1 MAGRKAERQAE
12 GDSVRLS
19 LYSLPV
25 AASERNYHCSPVEQ
39 SFSSSACRSSINAF
53 PFSPRSPRG
62 NATLVHRSPFIAISH
77 DASTYWSPAALC
89 TRSTSR
95 RTPVDP
101 PRFVNAKD
109 FTLDKAVAII
119 ALLRISEIRL
129 SPVLSLHRRDSR
141 PIEENRKNVRVRSNR
156 PSLRVFH
163 SVLFPSFIYFE
174 VEPI

>member
-25 AASERNYHCSPVEQ
+25 AAAERNYHCSPVEQ

-62 NATLVHRSPFIAISH
+62 NATLVHRSPFIAISPRRFNLLVIGRIMH
-77 DASTYWSPAALC
+77 ALDLSPYP
-89 TRSTSR
+89 R
-95 RTPVDP
+95 RLTTL
-101 PRFVNAKD
+101 RNAKD
-109 FTLDKAVAII
+109 FTVDKAVAII
-119 ALLRISEIRL
+119 ALLRISENHL
-129 SPVLSLHRRDSR
+129 STVLSLHRRDSR
-141 PIEENRKNVRVRSNR
+141 PIAEKEKNVRVRSNR
-156 PSLRVFH
+156 PSLRVFR

-174 VEPI
+174 AGPT